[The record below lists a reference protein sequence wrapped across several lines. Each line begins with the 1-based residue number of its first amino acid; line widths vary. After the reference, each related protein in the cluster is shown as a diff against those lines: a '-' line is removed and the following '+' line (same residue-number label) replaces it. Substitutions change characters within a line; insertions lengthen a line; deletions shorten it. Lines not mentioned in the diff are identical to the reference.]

1 MHVQAYF
8 DEVKATNHRKRK
20 KVCLAVRCFITPNV
34 LLGGENRVLL
44 AK

>member
-8 DEVKATNHRKRK
+8 DKVKAKRK
-20 KVCLAVRCFITPNV
+20 KLCLAVRRFITPNV